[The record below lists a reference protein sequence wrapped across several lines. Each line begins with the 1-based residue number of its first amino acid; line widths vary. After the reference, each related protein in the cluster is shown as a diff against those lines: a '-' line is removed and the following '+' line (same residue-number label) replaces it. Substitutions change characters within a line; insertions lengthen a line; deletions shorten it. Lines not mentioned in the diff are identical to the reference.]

1 MARRARSVASLL
13 LAASVAA
20 SALLGLA
27 TRPRPGYAR
36 PAADRPPWAS
46 DAEALLEG
54 VGEIAAPGAL
64 PGTLA
69 VFGDDAFPVLLG
81 GAGGKLRVPIAGAA
95 TLGKGRVVALA
106 HGAFLGAGAAK
117 VADTGRFLANAVRFV
132 AGAARTPRVGVAATD
147 LAPVLVA
154 RGFAAVEVPAAAL
167 AGRLDA
173 LDVVVLGEGSPPDA
187 LREALEAFVRRGGG
201 LVTGLCPWGWKQV
214 TGAPDLAGNGLQ
226 RLLAPAGLAFTE
238 ATAET
243 TGPKGYVVAGPPGR
257 AFHAARAV
265 DLLAATAGAKAKG
278 LDLALAS
285 RVAQEAV
292 AVLPPGEKRLRARVR
307 ALARDRAAHLVPT
320 AREPLDADRPL
331 DRFLLAVA
339 VADLATAAPGD
350 VAAHPAAAAF
360 PGVPPPGARAT
371 SRTVALDLAV
381 PGWHSTGLH
390 AVPGRPVT
398 VRVPVT
404 TDGGVAGLAVR
415 IGAHADTLWHLPS
428 WPRVPA
434 ITLETPLS
442 GATTT
447 VASAFGGLVYLVVPP
462 GRTGLAS
469 VTVDGAVESPA
480 YVLDATTKAQ
490 WAEARRAPGPWA
502 ELSTSKLVLT
512 VPSEV
517 VRGLDDPAPLLRFWD
532 RVLDADAD
540 LAGIPRARP
549 RPERIVADVEIS
561 AGYMHSGYPIMTHLD
576 AAPRMVDV
584 GLLATKGDWGLFH
597 ELGHNHQAPEW
608 TFEGTGEVT
617 CNLFALYVL
626 ETVCGFRGIGG
637 HDALAERGAKAAAH
651 VAAGAP
657 FAAWKA
663 DPFLALATYVHL
675 IEGFGWAPF
684 REVFAAY
691 RALPD
696 AERPKDDAAKRDAWM
711 VRFARAV
718 GRDLGPFFVAW
729 GVPTSEAARAS
740 IRDLPAWMP
749 PGFPPRGAK

>member
-1 MARRARSVASLL
+1 MARRARPAASLL
-13 LAASVAA
+13 VVASVAA
-20 SALLGLA
+20 SVLGGVA
-27 TRPRPGYAR
+27 TLPRAGYAR
-36 PAADRPPWAS
+36 PGADRPPWA
-46 DAEALLEG
+46 DEAEALLEG
-54 VGEIAAPGAL
+54 VAEIAAPGAL
-64 PGTLA
+64 PGTIA
-69 VFGDDAFPVLLG
+69 VFGPDAFPLLLG

-106 HGAFLGAGAAK
+106 AHARLSGPASAK

-132 AGAARTPRVGVAATD
+132 AGAARAPRVGVTATD
-147 LAPVLVA
+147 VAPVLVA
-154 RGFAAVEVPAAAL
+154 RGFAAVDVPAAAL

-187 LREALEAFVRRGGG
+187 LREALDAFVRRGGG

-214 TGAPDLAGNGLQ
+214 TGAPDLSSNGLQ
-226 RLLAPAGLAFTE
+226 RLLAPAGLAFTD

-243 TGPKGYVVAGPPGR
+243 TGAKGYVVAGPPGL

-292 AVLPPGEKRLRARVR
+292 AVLPAGEKKLRARVR
-307 ALARDRAAHLVPT
+307 ALARERAAHLVPT

-331 DRFLLAVA
+331 DRFLLAVT
-339 VADLATAAPGD
+339 VADLADAAPAD
-350 VAAHPAAAAF
+350 VEAHPAAAAF
-360 PGVPPPGARAT
+360 PGAPSPGTRAT

-381 PGWHSTGLH
+381 PGWHSTGLY
-390 AVPGRPVT
+390 AAPGKPVT
-398 VRVPVT
+398 VRAPVT
-404 TDGGVAGLAVR
+404 TDEGAAGLAVR
-415 IGAHADTLWHLPS
+415 IGAHADALWHLPS

-442 GATTT
+442 GARTT
-447 VASAFGGLVYLVVPP
+447 VASAFGGLVYLVVPS

-469 VTVDGAVESPA
+469 VTAAARAGTCPTRRRRLRGGAR
-480 YVLDATTKAQ
+480 
-490 WAEARRAPGPWA
+490 WPGA
-502 ELSTSKLVLT
+502 ELATSKVVLT
-512 VPSEV
+512 VPSEA
-517 VRGLDDPAPLLRFWD
+517 VRDLDDPAPLLRFWD

-540 LAGIPRARP
+540 LAGSPRTRA

-561 AGYMHSGYPIMTHLD
+561 AGYMHSGYPIMVHLD

-626 ETVCGFRGIGG
+626 QTVVGLRAVGG
-637 HDALAERGAKAAAH
+637 HEALAEREAKAAAH

-657 FAAWKA
+657 FAAWKG
-663 DPFLALATYVHL
+663 DPFLALAMYVHL
-675 IEGFGWAPF
+675 IEGFGWTPF

-696 AERPKDDAAKRDAWM
+696 AERPKDDAARRDAWM

-729 GVPTSEAARAS
+729 GVPTSDAARAS

-749 PGFPPRGAK
+749 PGFPPRAGK